1 VNMLGTRSS
10 PQASTC
16 KLEMGTMYSTMFRI
30 QICNLVCDPD
40 LESFKIWSSKEDLQT
55 QREYIERGPRS
66 FAVVVFGSTHR
77 EKYWREVRGK
87 ECAVIAGGG
96 GGKAG
101 AKKGV
106 GRFQRVF
113 PLRNF
118 GSLKHFCVDLA
129 CEEF

>member
-30 QICNLVCDPD
+30 QICNLFCDPY

-55 QREYIERGPRS
+55 QREYIERGPRF
-66 FAVVVFGSTHR
+66 FAVVVFGSTRR

-87 ECAVIAGGG
+87 KCAVIAGGG
-96 GGKAG
+96 GGGGWSQKRCG
-101 AKKGV
+101 PLPTCISSKKLWD
-106 GRFQRVF
+106 
-113 PLRNF
+113 P
-118 GSLKHFCVDLA
+118 
-129 CEEF
+129 